1 MRTAPLVVILGGLS
15 TTAVAATLAAASL
28 TSGCACPLVYVA
40 PGASLTFATGV
51 PGHYRFEVDAWGET
65 VVVEAD
71 WGSGVCTGGG
81 LVERGRLRVEPCGGW
96 SGLSLLVTN
105 TDLDT
110 GPRALTVRV
119 FRDGELRLTAQPQ
132 LTYHSADR
140 GGIAC
145 GGDVEQADAM
155 IVLP

>member
-1 MRTAPLVVILGGLS
+1 MHRLS
-15 TTAVAATLAAASL
+15 
-28 TSGCACPLVYVA
+28 
-40 PGASLTFATGV
+40 
-51 PGHYRFEVDAWGET
+51 
-65 VVVEAD
+65 
-71 WGSGVCTGGG
+71 
-81 LVERGRLRVEPCGGW
+81 
-96 SGLSLLVTN
+96 
-105 TDLDT
+105 

-132 LTYHSADR
+132 LTYHSAGR